1 MNRLLDDP
9 SNFYSYS
16 RLYASSVAAILAWGF
31 RATTL
36 DSFWYKD
43 VSAMIEKVNQAFTS
57 HICMSN
63 SACSG
68 SRRSSPVRHLPST

>member
-16 RLYASSVAAILAWGF
+16 RLYASSVASILAWGF

-43 VSAMIEKVNQAFTS
+43 VSAMIEKVNQSFPS
-57 HICMSN
+57 
-63 SACSG
+63 
-68 SRRSSPVRHLPST
+68 HLPMPRLTLLIVAGGDRTRCYTSR

>member
-1 MNRLLDDP
+1 MQWWARADLAVCRAVILMNRLLDDP

-43 VSAMIEKVNQAFTS
+43 VSAMIEKVKFF
-57 HICMSN
+57 IMM
-63 SACSG
+63 
-68 SRRSSPVRHLPST
+68 HLFLVV

>member
-43 VSAMIEKVNQAFTS
+43 VSAMIEKVN
-57 HICMSN
+57 
-63 SACSG
+63 
-68 SRRSSPVRHLPST
+68 LPSLPIYLYVFVVV